1 MSLAL
6 DSRQRA
12 MLQEMGVTVW
22 SPELNA
28 INNVAGMAID
38 TKLSANIESNSVR
51 SGPHYSQSVQPPQT
65 THSADQQVPANAP
78 SATSATTSVSTTAS
92 VPRPAVTQTKPAVAP
107 QTIVAAPLPAG
118 LDSMDWASLQ
128 QAAAACQAC
137 QLGSGRK
144 NSVFG
149 SLPGSQRADWL
160 IVGDPP
166 VEGDETEGAPFT
178 GEAGQLLANMLKA
191 MGLSVQ
197 QVVLTSA
204 TKCRTEGMSTG
215 PHELA
220 QCEAYLR
227 RQVALTRPKM
237 ILAMGRYAAQAL
249 LAQTVGSPVPPLG
262 QLRGV
267 IHRYEVDGQGI
278 PVVVTY
284 SPTFLLRNMADKAK
298 AWADLCLAKAAL
310 QTSL

>member
-1 MSLAL
+1 
-6 DSRQRA
+6 

-22 SPELNA
+22 LPIEDTINIVANETISTPATAKNESKNA
-28 INNVAGMAID
+28 LLDSQTPQNVEVAASSAPAAASRPVVNVAKPVL
-38 TKLSANIESNSVR
+38 T
-51 SGPHYSQSVQPPQT
+51 QP
-65 THSADQQVPANAP
+65 DV
-78 SATSATTSVSTTAS
+78 
-92 VPRPAVTQTKPAVAP
+92 
-107 QTIVAAPLPAG
+107 VAAPLPAG

-149 SLPGSQRADWL
+149 SLPAAQQADWL

-166 VEGDETEGAPFT
+166 VESDEIEGAPFT

-191 MGLSVQ
+191 MGLTVQ
-197 QVVLTSA
+197 EVVLTSA
-204 TKCRTEGMSTG
+204 TKCRTEGLSTG
-215 PHELA
+215 PFELA

-227 RQVALTRPKM
+227 RQVVLTRPKM

-267 IHRYEVDGQGI
+267 VHRYQGL

-284 SPTFLLRNMADKAK
+284 APANLIRNPADKAK
-298 AWADLCLAKAAL
+298 AWADLCLAKV
-310 QTSL
+310 SL